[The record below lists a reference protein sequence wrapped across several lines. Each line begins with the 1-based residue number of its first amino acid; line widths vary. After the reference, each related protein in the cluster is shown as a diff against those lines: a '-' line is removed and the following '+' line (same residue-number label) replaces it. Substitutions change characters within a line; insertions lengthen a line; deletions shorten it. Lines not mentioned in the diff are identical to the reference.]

1 MAEIISWDF
10 CSEIV
15 ENKETGRYSPLGS
28 IDNLAFSDSDV
39 RFVFVVYWLGVAGE
53 SFSQSFALVDDAGNI
68 LNEVPETEYRFSK
81 LPQNISVARFHTRFP
96 QMGRYS
102 INIKQNDICIATV
115 PVNVNASSLTNV
127 Q

>member
-10 CSEIV
+10 CSELI
-15 ENKETGRYSPLGS
+15 ENTETGRYSPLEP
-28 IDNLAFSDSDV
+28 IDNFTFSNSDV

-53 SFSQSFALVDDAGNI
+53 SFGQSFALVDDAGNI
-68 LNEVPETEYRFSK
+68 LNEVPETEYRITK
-81 LPQNISVARFHTRFP
+81 LPQNISVARFYIRFP

-102 INIKQNDICIATV
+102 INIKQNGTCIATA
-115 PVNVNASSLTNV
+115 PIYVNASSLTNV

>member
-15 ENKETGRYSPLGS
+15 ENKETGRYSPLGP
-28 IDNLAFSDSDV
+28 IDNFTFSTSDV

-53 SFSQSFALVDDAGNI
+53 SFSHSFTLMDNAGNI
-68 LNEVPETEYRFSK
+68 LNEVPETEYRFTRQ
-81 LPQNISVARFHTRFP
+81 PQNISVARFHIWFP

-102 INIKQNDICIATV
+102 INIHQNGICIATV
-115 PVNVNASSLTNV
+115 PVYVNASSLTNV